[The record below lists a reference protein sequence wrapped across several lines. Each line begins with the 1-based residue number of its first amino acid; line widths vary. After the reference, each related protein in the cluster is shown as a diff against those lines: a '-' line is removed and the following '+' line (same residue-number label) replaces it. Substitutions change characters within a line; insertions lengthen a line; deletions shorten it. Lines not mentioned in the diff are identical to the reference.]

1 MYFLKAN
8 KILISY
14 TLQVMQQNANKYQ
27 SHCDKIW
34 LIKLATQQYKFNIQ
48 WIYSFQGCMENE
60 VKKRQYK

>member
-14 TLQVMQQNANKYQ
+14 TLQVMQQKTNKHQ
-27 SHCDKIW
+27 NHLWQIW

>member
-14 TLQVMQQNANKYQ
+14 TLQVTQQKANKYQ